1 MQTFTRLLGFLR
13 PHRRGVI
20 VSFLFAAAAMGAGV
34 AIPWLTGQAI
44 GAITVHD
51 RGGLVLFA
59 VLVAV
64 AGLLRLGLSVGR
76 RLVAGRVSLAV
87 EYDLRA
93 RLYSHLQSLELGFFD
108 HQQTGQLMSRVT
120 VDLQAVRFFLGYGL
134 IFIGQSFFTLA
145 LAAVAM
151 LIIQPELALIAL
163 APVPFVVLVAFRYG
177 RRSRPAMQ
185 EVQQRIAELTAV
197 AEENVSGVRVVKAFA
212 REPLQLERFRHQ
224 TGRVFDQAMY
234 TPRLQ
239 ARYAPLIGFLPYL
252 GLAAILLVGGRA
264 AIHGSIDI
272 AVFTAFYGYV
282 LMLTGPMRT
291 LGYMLGAA
299 QRATA
304 SGARIFQVLDR
315 QPGIVAPPGAPPLP
329 EGRGR
334 IELRDVSLT
343 FEGTVRPA
351 LEAIDL
357 TVEAGSTVALVG
369 GTGSGKTSLVSLL
382 PRLYDT
388 TSGSVLIDGAD
399 VRAIDPGSL
408 RSQIAVVTDDP
419 FLFSATV
426 HDNIAY
432 ARPDATREEVEQAA
446 QRAHADG
453 FVRELPDGYD
463 TLIGERGLTLS
474 GGQRQRIAIA
484 RALLANPRILVLDDA
499 TSSVDASTEQEIKQ
513 ALAEVMDGRTT
524 LVIAHRLSTIALAD
538 EIVVL
543 ERGRIVAHGAH
554 EELLA
559 QEGLY
564 RDIVEKGLPD
574 QVFLTRKPIEDE
586 PAAGGRN
593 GDGRARAAP
602 AAATARA
609 LQTATNGGRRADGAP
624 RAGDPAQPA
633 GAPARRID
641 EGVSALGSGA
651 LGSLTTAGREQ
662 DRLAELRR
670 RLRQTAGRG
679 RKLRGLVELLRP
691 YKGRVALMFLTL
703 IVATAAALAPIPLA
717 TKAIDNGIQHRDVA
731 ALDRIVLVF
740 LVAALVSW
748 SASAAQTYLT
758 GWVGQRALQDLRVQL
773 FRHLQ
778 SLSLSFYSRVRAGVV
793 ISRITNDVEALD
805 SLVSDGIVTLFQS
818 TLTLVGVVVI
828 LLALDAKLALWTF
841 LAIPLLAAGAL
852 AFRVASADA
861 FRRTRERIAAITG
874 YLQETLSG
882 IRVVRAFGQER
893 RHVGRFADL
902 NQANRDANM
911 TTVYLNAAYFPG
923 VELLSSLVTVGILVI
938 GGFEVLHGNAQTGVV
953 FGFIAALNQFFDPI
967 QQLSQLYTTYQSGM
981 AALDKIFE
989 LLDEEP
995 ELVDRPGAVELERL
1009 RGELS
1014 FEGVSFRY
1022 GDDDAGS
1029 WALRDIDLHVPP
1041 GQTVALVGETG
1052 AGKSTF
1058 AKLVA
1063 RFYDPTVGAVRV
1075 DGHDLRDVAAG
1086 SLRARMGIV
1095 PQEGFLFS
1103 GTIGQNIAFGR
1114 PNATPEEIAAA
1125 AAAVGADA
1133 FVADLPLGY
1142 DTEVGERGVQLSAG
1156 QRQLVA
1162 FARALIADPRI
1173 LVLDEAT
1180 SNVDIQTETR
1190 IEQGLRRLLA
1200 GRTAIVIAHRLSTI
1214 RHAGL
1219 IVVLDGGRIVER
1231 GTHEELLA
1239 AQGAYARLHRDWA
1252 EQAAA

>member
-1 MQTFTRLLGFLR
+1 MKTFTRLLGFLR

-20 VSFLFAAAAMGAGV
+20 VSFLFAAAAMASGV

-44 GAITVHD
+44 GAITD
-51 RGGLVLFA
+51 RDRSQLVLFA
-59 VLVAV
+59 LLVAAAGV
-64 AGLLRLGLSVGR
+64 ARLGLSVGR

-93 RLYSHLQSLELGFFD
+93 RLYAHLQQLELGFFD
-108 HQQTGQLMSRVT
+108 RQQTGQLMSRVT

-134 IFIGQSFFTLA
+134 IFIGQSFFTIA
-145 LAAVAM
+145 LAAIAM
-151 LIIQPELALIAL
+151 FVIQPLLALIAL

-197 AEENVSGVRVVKAFA
+197 TEENVSGVRVVKAFA
-212 REPLQLERFRHQ
+212 REQLQLERFRHQ

-234 TPRLQ
+234 TTRLQ

-264 AIHGSIDI
+264 AIDGSIDI

-315 QPGIVAPPGAPPLP
+315 APGIVAPADAPPLP
-329 EGRGR
+329 ADGRGR
-334 IELRDVSLT
+334 VELRGVSLTYEGAAQPALRDV
-343 FEGTVRPA
+343 E
-351 LEAIDL
+351 L
-357 TVEAGSTVALVG
+357 TVEPGTTVALVG

-382 PRLYDT
+382 PRLYDA
-388 TSGSVLIDGAD
+388 SAGAVLIDGTD
-399 VRAIDPGSL
+399 VRFVDPASL
-408 RSQIAVVTDDP
+408 RREIAIVTDDP

-432 ARPDATREEVEQAA
+432 ARPDATHEEVEQAA
-446 QRAHADG
+446 RRAHADG
-453 FVRELPDGYD
+453 FVRELPDGYESF
-463 TLIGERGLTLS
+463 IGERGLTLS

-484 RALLANPRILVLDDA
+484 RALLADPRILVLDDA
-499 TSSVDASTEQEIKQ
+499 TSSVDASTEQEIKH
-513 ALAEVMDGRTT
+513 ALGEVMEGRTT

-543 ERGRIVAHGAH
+543 ERGQIVAQGTH
-554 EELLA
+554 EQLLA

-564 RDIVEKGLPD
+564 REIVEKGLPD
-574 QVFLTRKPIEDE
+574 QVFLTRKPVED
-586 PAAGGRN
+586 AAA
-593 GDGRARAAP
+593 DGRGNGRAPAARAAAALAAARDGRPP
-602 AAATARA
+602 AAALAAVPT
-609 LQTATNGGRRADGAP
+609 DGATAP
-624 RAGDPAQPA
+624 PPASA
-633 GAPARRID
+633 ARRRD

-651 LGSLTTAGREQ
+651 LGSLTTAGRE
-662 DRLAELRR
+662 DRRLAELRR
-670 RLRQTAGRG
+670 RLRQTGGRG
-679 RKLRGLVELLRP
+679 RKLRGLIELLRP
-691 YKGRVALMFLTL
+691 YRGHVALMFLTL
-703 IVATAAALAPIPLA
+703 ILATGAALAPIPLA
-717 TKAIDNGIQHRDVA
+717 TKAIDDGIQKHDA
-731 ALDRIVLVF
+731 GALTGIVLVF
-740 LVAALVSW
+740 LAATLLTW
-748 SASAAQTYLT
+748 AASAAQTYLT

-778 SLSLSFYSRVRAGVV
+778 SLSLGFYSRTRAGVV
-793 ISRITNDVEALD
+793 ISRLTNDVEALD

-828 LLALDAKLALWTF
+828 LLALDAELALYTF
-841 LAIPLLAAGAL
+841 VAIPLIAL
-852 AFRVASADA
+852 ASFGFRLASADA
-861 FRRTRERIAAITG
+861 YRRTRERIGAITG

-882 IRVVRAFGQER
+882 IRVVRSFGQER
-893 RHVGRFADL
+893 RHIGRFADL
-902 NQANRDANM
+902 NEANREANM
-911 TTVYLNAAYFPG
+911 TTVNLNAAYFPG
-923 VELLSSLVTVGILVI
+923 VELLSSLVTVGILLI
-938 GGFEVLHGNAQTGVV
+938 GGFEVIQGNTQTGVV

-967 QQLSQLYTTYQSGM
+967 QSLSQLYTTYQSGM

-995 ELVDRPGAVELERL
+995 ELVDRVDAIELEDV
-1009 RGELS
+1009 RGELA
-1014 FEGVSFRY
+1014 FEEVSFRY
-1022 GDDDAGS
+1022 GDDDDGP
-1029 WALRDIDLHVPP
+1029 WALRDVNLHVPP
-1041 GQTVALVGETG
+1041 GMTVALVGETG
-1052 AGKSTF
+1052 AGKSTL

-1063 RFYDPTVGAVRV
+1063 RFYDPTRGVVRV
-1075 DGHDLRDVAAG
+1075 DGHDLRDIASG
-1086 SLRARMGIV
+1086 SLRTRMGIV

-1103 GTIGQNIAFGR
+1103 GTIADNIAFGR
-1114 PNATPEEIAAA
+1114 PDATREQIAAA
-1125 AAAVGADA
+1125 GAAVGVDA

-1142 DTEVGERGVQLSAG
+1142 DTEIGERGVQLSAG

-1214 RHAGL
+1214 RHADL
-1219 IVVLDGGRIVER
+1219 IVVLEHGRIAEQ
-1231 GTHEELLA
+1231 GTHDQLLTRD
-1239 AQGAYARLHRDWA
+1239 GAYARLHHDWA
-1252 EQAAA
+1252 EQAVA